1 MIEIQNIPVTLRTFL
16 NQLKTFLEKVDAKED
31 TTKTTISRVKQFYNQ
46 LEQNSINTFM
56 KRTISRTSSHLLF

>member
-56 KRTISRTSSHLLF
+56 KRTISRTSSH

>member
-56 KRTISRTSSHLLF
+56 KRTISRTSSHLLS